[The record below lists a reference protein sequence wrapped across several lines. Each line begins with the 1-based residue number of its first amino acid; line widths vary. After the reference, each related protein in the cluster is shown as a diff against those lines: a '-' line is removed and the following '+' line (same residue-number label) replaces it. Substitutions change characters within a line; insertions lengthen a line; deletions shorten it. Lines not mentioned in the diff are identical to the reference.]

1 MSLARPRGGVKRG
14 NSNFSHPCYDLGLC
28 ITFAFDTHSQGE
40 TLRRVLTVLAFFAT
54 LILVFS
60 VIFKPAEAQQST
72 ASRTANAVAPVV
84 VVSGAPF
91 AGVRGLAVD
100 AAGSLYISVEARPA
114 PARCVSR
121 SAQNAATNS
130 AGAPKIAVTV
140 FSNCASTPAEDPSGI
155 AVTPEGRV
163 FLANRLQN
171 RIRLLDMAT
180 GKVAVVPASAATNA
194 AHAGASN
201 LNLFE
206 PAGLAMDLTR
216 NLYIADRGNHRVIA
230 LRPGATKFTYLA
242 HVLDA
247 AAVAVDSA
255 REKLYVASPASNRIF
270 AIDLASGDV
279 NAFAGTGAF
288 PDSNSAR
295 FPASM
300 PPTSAALGAPEGI
313 AADGAGN
320 VFIADTGANAIL
332 RVGAKSGKLSRV
344 ALAAN
349 LNSPGALAIDRNGNV
364 FAADRGNH
372 RVVEFPG
379 LAASATTAAV
389 TISPAQFDFGAEPT
403 GGTTPTQLFTL
414 TNNSASA
421 LSLSTTDFTFTGT
434 NPNDFTQ
441 TNDCVP
447 QVPAGASCQIN
458 VAFAP
463 QGTGARAAVLQVTD
477 ADPSSPQTAQVSGTG
492 DDFEITLAPNAS
504 ATQNVVPGNS
514 ATFNLQITPDA
525 TFSGTATPACPLQ
538 LANNS
543 LPCTIKPTTVSVTA
557 GQPAPFTVTIATVGP
572 NTPALLAPAQRKFPR
587 GPLSAALLA
596 AFAAMCLLFVFF
608 ARRRQSQRA
617 GPLAWDSSNA
627 FLAARLALLACA
639 VIAAVAA
646 AGCSGSTPVNPNET
660 NPGIY
665 GINITASAQ
674 NASRAISLTV
684 NVE

>member
-1 MSLARPRGGVKRG
+1 M
-14 NSNFSHPCYDLGLC
+14 
-28 ITFAFDTHSQGE
+28 HSQGE
-40 TLRRVLTVLAFFAT
+40 TLRRVLTVLALFAT
-54 LILVFS
+54 LNFVFS
-60 VIFKPAEAQQST
+60 AIFKPAEAQQST
-72 ASRTANAVAPVV
+72 ASRTGSAATPIA
-84 VVSGAPF
+84 VVSGAQY

-100 AAGSLYISVEARPA
+100 TAGSLYILLEANPA

-121 SAQNAATNS
+121 SAQNAPGKS
-130 AGAPKIAVTV
+130 SGASKIAVTI

-180 GKVAVVPASAATNA
+180 GKVAVVPASAAKNA
-194 AHAGASN
+194 ALSGTSN
-201 LNLFE
+201 LDLFE

-216 NLYIADRGNHRVIA
+216 NLYIADRGNQRVIA

-255 REKLYVASPASNRIF
+255 SSNLYVASPASNRIF
-270 AIDLASGDV
+270 EIDLASGDV
-279 NAFAGTGAF
+279 NVFAGTGAL

-313 AADGAGN
+313 AVDGAGN

-332 RVGAKSGKLSRV
+332 RVGAQSGMLSRV
-344 ALAAN
+344 ALAMN
-349 LNSPGALAIDRNGNV
+349 LNSPGALAIDRNGNL

-379 LAASATTAAV
+379 LAAPATTAAV

-403 GGTTPTQLFTL
+403 GGTTPAQVFTL

-421 LSLSTTDFTFTGT
+421 LSLSTTDFAFTGA

-447 QVPAGASCQIN
+447 QVLAGGSCQIN

-463 QGTGARAAVLQVTD
+463 QASGARAAVLQVTD
-477 ADPSSPQTAQVSGTG
+477 ADTSSPQTAQVSGTG
-492 DDFEITLAPNAS
+492 DDFQITAAS
-504 ATQNVVPGNS
+504 SAATTQNIVPGNS

-525 TFSGTATPACPLQ
+525 TFSGTVTPACPLQ
-538 LANNS
+538 LPQNTLTCAVN
-543 LPCTIKPTTVSVTA
+543 PATVSVTA
-557 GQPAPFTVTIATVGP
+557 GQAAPFTVTIGTGGP
-572 NTPALLAPAQRKFPR
+572 NATAFVAPGPGKFPR
-587 GPLSAALLA
+587 QPISAPLIA
-596 AFAAMCLLFVFF
+596 AFSSIFLLFVFS

-617 GPLAWDSSNA
+617 RPLAWDLPNA
-627 FLAARLALLACA
+627 PLRARLALLACA
-639 VIAAVAA
+639 GIVALAA
-646 AGCSGSTPVNPNET
+646 AGCYHHSAAYNPNAT
-660 NPGIY
+660 PPGIY
-665 GINITASAQ
+665 TIDISATAQ

>member
-1 MSLARPRGGVKRG
+1 M
-14 NSNFSHPCYDLGLC
+14 
-28 ITFAFDTHSQGE
+28 
-40 TLRRVLTVLAFFAT
+40 RRVLTVLALFAT
-54 LILVFS
+54 LIWVFS
-60 VIFKPAEAQQST
+60 TIFRPAEAQQST
-72 ASRTANAVAPVV
+72 ASQTASGATPIVI
-84 VVSGAPF
+84 VSGAQY

-100 AAGSLYISVEARPA
+100 ASGSLYISLEANPA
-114 PARCVSR
+114 PTRCVSR
-121 SAQNAATNS
+121 SARNASSNS
-130 AGAPKIAVTV
+130 PGESKLTVTV
-140 FSNCASTPAEDPSGI
+140 FSDCASTPAENPSGI

-180 GKVAVVPASAATNA
+180 GKVAVVPSPAAKNA
-194 AHAGASN
+194 ARAGTSN
-201 LNLFE
+201 LDLFE
-206 PAGLAMDLTR
+206 PAGLAMDLTQ

-255 REKLYVASPASNRIF
+255 RSKLFVASPASNRIF
-270 AIDLASGDV
+270 EIDLASGDV

-288 PDSNSAR
+288 PGSNSAR
-295 FPASM
+295 FPAPVSPM
-300 PPTSAALGAPEGI
+300 RAAIAAPEGI
-313 AADGAGN
+313 AVDGAGN

-332 RVGAKSGKLSRV
+332 RVSAKSGILLRV
-344 ALAAN
+344 ALTTN
-349 LNSPGALAIDRNGNV
+349 LNSPGALAIDRNGNL

-379 LAASATTAAV
+379 LAAPAATAAV

-403 GGTTPTQLFTL
+403 GGTTPIQVFTL

-463 QGTGARAAVLQVTD
+463 QGSGARAAVLQVAD

-492 DDFEITLAPNAS
+492 DDFEITAAPSAS
-504 ATQNVVPGNS
+504 IRQNVVPGNS

-525 TFSGTATPACPLQ
+525 TFSGTVTPVCPLQ
-538 LANNS
+538 LPS
-543 LPCTIKPTTVSVTA
+543 TTLTCTIKPATVSVTA
-557 GQPAPFTVTIATVGP
+557 GQPAPFTVTIGTAGP
-572 NTPALLAPAQRKFPR
+572 NATAQTAPAPENFPR
-587 GPLSAALLA
+587 GPISAPLFAALTAIFLLLIFSARCQHSRRARALA
-596 AFAAMCLLFVFF
+596 GNLRNASTRARFAISAF
-608 ARRRQSQRA
+608 
-617 GPLAWDSSNA
+617 
-627 FLAARLALLACA
+627 
-639 VIAAVAA
+639 AVAA
-646 AGCSGSTPVNPNET
+646 ALAAGGCYHHSAAPYNPNAT
-660 NPGIY
+660 APGIY
-665 GINITASAQ
+665 GIDISATAQ
-674 NASRAISLTV
+674 NASRAISITV